1 MVVVPI
7 DPSLLITDLSRL
19 SWMNIPLYETVF
31 HKGWTLT
38 QTLAAPANFEIPFQG
53 GRVRP

>member
-19 SWMNIPLYETVF
+19 SWMNIPLLRDCFPE
-31 HKGWTLT
+31 GWTLT
-38 QTLAAPANFEIPFQG
+38 QQRQP
-53 GRVRP
+53 